1 MSVAVLLLA
10 LASPHALTDDSAVRF
25 TAHQTFSNTTG
36 HFREFE
42 GTFDLDRE
50 DLAASKVRVE
60 IDAASI
66 DTDNDSRDDH
76 LRSED
81 FFDAKKHPKIVF
93 ESSSFTPQGKD
104 RVRVK
109 GTLTVKGKEVPVTF
123 VMQLKWRDDGV
134 DAFGRFTVNRH
145 TLGITYEA
153 PFYAPA
159 LKPNVN
165 LELDVKLRR
174 RDG

>member
-1 MSVAVLLLA
+1 MSVAVMLLA
-10 LASPHALTDDSAVRF
+10 LASPHALADDSAVRF

-36 HFREFE
+36 HFRKFE
-42 GTFDLDRE
+42 GTFDIDRE

-66 DTDNDSRDDH
+66 DTDNDGRDDH
-76 LRSED
+76 LRNED
-81 FFDAKKHPKIVF
+81 FFHVDEHPKIVF
-93 ESSSFTPQGKD
+93 ESTSVTPTAKD

-109 GTLTVKGKEVPVTF
+109 GTLTVKGKKVPVTF
-123 VMQLKWRDDGV
+123 SMQLKWRDDGV
-134 DAFGRFTVNRH
+134 DAFGRLTVDRN
-145 TLGITYEA
+145 TLGLTYEA

-174 RDG
+174 RGG